1 MQTWPALRYLA
12 ATAILATVSAST
24 SSKMTTGAWP
34 PSSSVARLTP
44 SAASLARCLP
54 TTVEPVNEILRMT
67 GEAMRYVETSLGTPK
82 TTLST
87 PLGRPASSRHL
98 AMASAVAGVSSA
110 GLMMQEQP
118 AASEAAIL
126 RAGVTAGKFHGEK
139 AATGPTGSRSTIW
152 RWPALRDGTR
162 RP

>member
-12 ATAILATVSAST
+12 ATDILATVSAST

-34 PSSSVARLTP
+34 PNCIVARCTV
-44 SAASLARCLP
+44 SAASLASCLP
-54 TTVEPVNEILRMT
+54 TTVEPVNEILRMI
-67 GEAMRYVETSLGTPK
+67 GEARRYVETSLGTPK

-87 PLGRPASSRHL
+87 PLGRPASSSAL
-98 AMASAVAGVSSA
+98 AMARAVAGVSSA

-126 RAGVTAGKFHGEK
+126 RAGVTAGKVHREK
-139 AATGPTGSRSTIW
+139 AATGPTGPRIPIW
-152 RWPALRDGTR
+152 Q
-162 RP
+162 